1 MTKVFLDGS
10 FRLSAPRLR
19 IPRALSCGALS
30 NGWFSCCCCVFRD
43 RAAASR
49 EQRPCTLPILLCG
62 VSRVTLQRTR
72 WKVGGPVAAQGQPT
86 ACLEWTFW
94 MEPCVSSGNKKNH
107 LILEIEN
114 SQADID
120 PVSGWQTKRW
130 WNQRINEDDG
140 AISATVTWCCRVTL
154 EPLWWLMAPVEPCCW
169 RQEGF

>member
-1 MTKVFLDGS
+1 MALFVFLPPGYVFLVLFHVVLCQMVDLVAVVVCFATEPPPLG
-10 FRLSAPRLR
+10 
-19 IPRALSCGALS
+19 S
-30 NGWFSCCCCVFRD
+30 NGLARSPSCFAGFHAWLYSGHAGRSV
-43 RAAASR
+43 ALLLLKASR
-49 EQRPCTLPILLCG
+49 PPAWSGLSEW
-62 VSRVTLQRTR
+62 SRVS
-72 WKVGGPVAAQGQPT
+72 AA
-86 ACLEWTFW
+86 EI
-94 MEPCVSSGNKKNH
+94 KKNH

-120 PVSGWQTKRW
+120 PASGWQTKRW